1 MGYILVFLVCHSPRL
16 MLNIYEL
23 FTIRQAM
30 ECQTVGLDAFPL
42 WPQVKTVFL
51 HLAAAAVRNQSNP
64 VSRVKFHLIMKSSIC
79 TCSLGLHGVLASIPR
94 TQLVHQ
100 HSNLQPAQLQVPR
113 RGLQRGG
120 EDKVL

>member
-42 WPQVKTVFL
+42 WPQVKSFGGRSFV
-51 HLAAAAVRNQSNP
+51 
-64 VSRVKFHLIMKSSIC
+64 
-79 TCSLGLHGVLASIPR
+79 CS
-94 TQLVHQ
+94 
-100 HSNLQPAQLQVPR
+100 
-113 RGLQRGG
+113 
-120 EDKVL
+120 